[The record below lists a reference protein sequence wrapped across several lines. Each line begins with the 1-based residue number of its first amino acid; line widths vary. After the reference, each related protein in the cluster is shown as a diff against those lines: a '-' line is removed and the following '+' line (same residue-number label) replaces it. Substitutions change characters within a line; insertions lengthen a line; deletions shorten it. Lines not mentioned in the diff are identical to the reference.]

1 MAHARRDSKSPLP
14 LARLATATLS
24 LVAWMGAGLPI
35 SPAYSQSATAAPQDE
50 AIPTAA
56 GAPTGGAPEP
66 SSEPSYGARPLRLD
80 DRLDTGPGF
89 LRPAGPCGGPAKT
102 ADGKTD
108 KTPHG
113 EVWAGVG
120 TRGYR
125 EAGGAVCVPLGE
137 NSALTIAV
145 DAGHVDGYGRRR

>member
-1 MAHARRDSKSPLP
+1 MAHARPDSKTPPP
-14 LARLATATLS
+14 LARLAMATLA
-24 LVAWMGAGLPI
+24 LLAWMGAGLPI
-35 SPAYSQSATAAPQDE
+35 SPAYSQSAAPSPQDE

-66 SSEPSYGARPLRLD
+66 SYGGPLRLD
-80 DRLDTGPGF
+80 DRFDTGPGF

-145 DAGHVDGYGRRR
+145 DAGHLDGYGRRR

>member
-1 MAHARRDSKSPLP
+1 MIPMSRSAAASAGPTF
-14 LARLATATLS
+14 LALAAMIATL
-24 LVAWMGAGLPI
+24 AALP
-35 SPAYSQSATAAPQDE
+35 ARAQE

-56 GAPTGGAPEP
+56 RAGAAPVAETP
-66 SSEPSYGARPLRLD
+66 DTDTLRLSD
-80 DRLDTGPGF
+80 HVDQGPGF

-120 TRGYR
+120 TNGYR
-125 EAGGAVCVPLGE
+125 EIGGVTCVPLGE
-137 NSALTIAV
+137 NSAVTIAV
-145 DAGHVDGYGRRR
+145 DAGQINGWNRRH